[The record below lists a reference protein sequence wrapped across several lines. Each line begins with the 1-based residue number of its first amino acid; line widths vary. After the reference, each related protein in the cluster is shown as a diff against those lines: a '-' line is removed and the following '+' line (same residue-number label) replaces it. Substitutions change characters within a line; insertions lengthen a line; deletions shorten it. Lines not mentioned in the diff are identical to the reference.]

1 MVGMVNLPRVDEPQ
15 TAMQD
20 DCSKSLPTDKAARV
34 AAIALF
40 ATVGSV
46 LFGLDIGYIGP
57 IISSDSFKRDVAHIN
72 IHDPSCSTSHKTC
85 KLSGTEEGLI
95 VSLFSIGAM
104 TTACPI
110 ISSYFMNTW
119 GRRDTIILGSAI
131 FIVGSAMQATA
142 NNLHL
147 MFAGRFV
154 AGMSIG
160 LLSSVIVLY
169 QMELAPARFR
179 GSLGTLYQFGIT
191 FGILVAAIIDEAM
204 VEHAGG
210 WRTVI
215 WIMSIP
221 AVLLCLGLLAL
232 PRSPRWLVQQSRSD
246 EALEVMLTIRTEEEA
261 YVEIKEIQEDI
272 QKAMAEGDPAWSE
285 LFHWHGEKGRIGRL
299 LALGVTLQLL
309 QQLVGMNAFMYF
321 GPDIFEGIGFSKN
334 LFTTI
339 NNAINFLSTIPAILL
354 ADVKGRR
361 TLMRWSSVSMALACG
376 VMGVLGTMYVQP
388 NEMGGFVVANR
399 RAGWCIAFCVF
410 FFVFSFAYGFGPI
423 VWVYVGE
430 IFPMKYRA
438 RAVGLCTMA
447 NWAGNF
453 AIAQFTPVLLENI
466 RLATFFVFGFFCV
479 VGAILSAWLPET
491 KGVPLELIDQRFD
504 NKWGFKSTRKGA
516 KLSEDSEDSEASSS
530 AEWERRLRANER

>member
-1 MVGMVNLPRVDEPQ
+1 MSNVPHKDELRTTQ
-15 TAMQD
+15 QHD
-20 DCSKSLPTDKAARV
+20 ENESLPSDKAARV

-57 IISSDSFKRDVAHIN
+57 IIASDSFKRDVAHIT
-72 IHDPSCSTSHKTC
+72 IDDPSCSTSTKAC
-85 KLSGTEEGLI
+85 KLSGSEEGLI
-95 VSLFSIGAM
+95 VSLFSIGALV
-104 TTACPI
+104 TACPI
-110 ISSYFMNTW
+110 ISSYFINTW
-119 GRRDTIILGSAI
+119 GRRDTIILGSTI
-131 FIVGSAMQATA
+131 FVLGSAMQATA
-142 NNLHL
+142 TNLGL

-160 LLSSVIVLY
+160 LLSTVIILY
-169 QMELAPARFR
+169 QMELAPANLR
-179 GSLGTLYQFGIT
+179 GALGTLYQFGIT

-204 VEHAGG
+204 VERAGG

-215 WIMSIP
+215 WIMSTP
-221 AVLLCLGLLAL
+221 AVVLCFGLLAL
-232 PRSPRWLVQQSRSD
+232 PRSPRWLVQQDRSD
-246 EALEVMLTIRTEEEA
+246 EALEVMMTIRSEDVAHTEIEE
-261 YVEIKEIQEDI
+261 IREDV
-272 QKAMAEGDPAWSE
+272 QKARAEGDPAWSE

-339 NNAINFLSTIPAILL
+339 NNAINFLSTIPAIFL

-361 TLMRWSSVSMALACG
+361 TLMLWSSVSMALSCG
-376 VMGVLGTMYVQP
+376 LMGILGTIYVQP
-388 NEMGGFVVANR
+388 NGSGGFVVGNHN
-399 RAGWCIAFCVF
+399 AGWCIAFCVF

-430 IFPMKYRA
+430 MFPMKYRA

-453 AIAQFTPVLLENI
+453 VIAQFTPVLLERI
-466 RLATFFVFGFFCV
+466 RFSTFFVFGFFCV
-479 VGAILSAWLPET
+479 LGAIVSAWLPET
-491 KGVPLELIDQRFD
+491 KGVPLELIDHLFD
-504 NKWGFKSTRKGA
+504 EKWGFKSTRNGA
-516 KLSEDSEDSEASSS
+516 KSSEDSEDSEAGSSS
-530 AEWERRLRANER
+530 ES